1 MSQVEFFMISHHFR
15 IFLTYL
21 FEDYRTER
29 RDFYYVVTNISE
41 NYFLVGKFDAATA
54 TAVCLHRSYADTL
67 QMVADGRGI
76 VYVVFCAS
84 SIKNGP
90 NLMGGLENW
99 RGQNT
104 SRRQP

>member
-1 MSQVEFFMISHHFR
+1 MISHHFR
-15 IFLTYL
+15 IFLAYL
-21 FEDYRTER
+21 FKDYRTER
-29 RDFYYVVTNISE
+29 RDFHYVITNISE
-41 NYFLVGKFDAATA
+41 KHFLVGKFDAATA
-54 TAVCLHRSYADTL
+54 TAVCLHRSYANTL

-84 SIKNGP
+84 SIKNGL

-104 SRRQP
+104 SRQQP